1 MYKIPKL
8 SYAPVAAYICIY
20 KDICTPRYSY
30 FALYKVH
37 FPVQKDIYRLKQTD
51 ALWRRREQSGYISWG
66 L

>member
-8 SYAPVAAYICIY
+8 SYAPVAAYIY
-20 KDICTPRYSY
+20 TETYARPVSY

-37 FPVQKDIYRLKQTD
+37 FPIQKDIYRLKQMD